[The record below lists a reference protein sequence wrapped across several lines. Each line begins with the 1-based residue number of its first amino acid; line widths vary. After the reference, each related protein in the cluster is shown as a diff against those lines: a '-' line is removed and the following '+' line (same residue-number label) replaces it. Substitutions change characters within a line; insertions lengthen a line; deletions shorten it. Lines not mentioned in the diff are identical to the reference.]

1 MNAMDLHGF
10 RSARYTATPFP
21 DYAFVPGHNAHPTAD
36 PSGHSA
42 RQVPPSSQRL
52 TQNNWF
58 DVNDYLFG
66 CDLYNHGF
74 WWEAHEAWERV
85 WLARQP
91 GDDTDC
97 YLRALIQA
105 ANGLLKLRMQRAKAA
120 DRLSNAVGD
129 LLAEADLTYTHYMGL
144 NIAPWFANYKNYVRK
159 RGDHAT
165 LPLLRLLPPPT
176 PIPQRTPWL

>member
-1 MNAMDLHGF
+1 MDEMNVQRF
-10 RSARYTATPFP
+10 KYARYTLKPFP
-21 DYAFVPGHNAHPTAD
+21 AYAFVPGHNAHPTAD
-36 PSGHSA
+36 PTGHSA
-42 RQVPPSSQRL
+42 HQMPVSSRRL

-58 DVNDYLFG
+58 KVNNYLFG

-85 WLARQP
+85 WLAGP
-91 GDDTDC
+91 SGDDTDC

-105 ANGLLKLRMQRAKAA
+105 ANGLLKLRMQRGKAA

-129 LLAEADLTYTHYMGL
+129 LLTEAALTDTHYMGL
-144 NIAPWFANYKNYVRK
+144 NIAPWFADYKTYVRK

-165 LPLLRLLPPPT
+165 LPLLRLSPPPT
-176 PIPQRTPWL
+176 PVPPCT